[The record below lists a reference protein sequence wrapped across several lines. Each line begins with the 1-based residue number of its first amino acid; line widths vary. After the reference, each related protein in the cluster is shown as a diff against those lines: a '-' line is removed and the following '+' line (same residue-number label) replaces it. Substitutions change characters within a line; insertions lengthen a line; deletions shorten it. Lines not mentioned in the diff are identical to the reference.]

1 MNEPKKRGRPTNA
14 EIAAREAAKQVPGS
28 GPTVNGDT
36 AGQLE
41 RVEDERGDMRSDDPE
56 MQAFIDERRAA
67 VADLHARATSAGVAD
82 DRADRAQAYAM
93 RVWSGQSVSL
103 NRTDRIKR
111 ATAAVAGQNLPID
124 ALKFPGGADDE
135 DWTEEDEQPVTW
147 RKARA

>member
-1 MNEPKKRGRPTNA
+1 MSETKKRGRPSRA
-14 EIAAREAAKQVPGS
+14 EIEAREAAKQVPGS

-41 RVEDERGDMRSDDPE
+41 RVEDERAGWMTTELKVDGPVIVETVHLNPE
-56 MQAFIDERRAA
+56 QFTAQQ
-67 VADLHARATSAGVAD
+67 S
-82 DRADRAQAYAM
+82 AQAYAM

-103 NRTDRIKR
+103 NRTERIKR

-135 DWTEEDEQPVTW
+135 EWTEEDEQPVTW